1 MFEIRKDIEVK
12 EEIFNGSK
20 IFTID
25 NFYEDPDS
33 VLDYALNPLPP
44 LWKMEDQPSYNN
56 VYFEDRH
63 SEIFCKEV
71 EPVFYFLQS
80 LCNQD
85 FNNFGEFEANVSRFK
100 KDSFND
106 YKNCYWIPHNDIGYG
121 AIVYLNKDDTKSGTN
136 FYECLDP
143 ENEPPEDITEHQD
156 PWRPKEKYKVIK
168 HIEPKYNRMVLY
180 DGMRFLHGMNI
191 CNDDYFS
198 DTYRVNQV
206 YFFEY

>member
-25 NFYEDPDS
+25 NFYEDPDAI
-33 VLDYALNPLPP
+33 LDYALNPLPP

-180 DGMRFLHGMNI
+180 DG
-191 CNDDYFS
+191 
-198 DTYRVNQV
+198 
-206 YFFEY
+206 

>member
-25 NFYEDPDS
+25 NFYEDPDAI
-33 VLDYALNPLPP
+33 LDYALNPLPP

-71 EPVFYFLQS
+71 EPVFYSLQS
-80 LCNQD
+80 LCKQD

-156 PWRPKEKYKVIK
+156 PWRSKEKYKVIK

-191 CNDDYFS
+191 CNDDYFGEE
-198 DTYRVNQV
+198 YRVNQV

>member
-25 NFYEDPDS
+25 NFYEDPDAI
-33 VLDYALNPLPP
+33 LDYALNPLPP

-80 LCNQD
+80 LCKQD

>member
-25 NFYEDPDS
+25 NFYEDPDAI
-33 VLDYALNPLPP
+33 LDYALNPLPP

-80 LCNQD
+80 LCKQD
-85 FNNFGEFEANVSRFK
+85 FNNFGEFEANVTRFK
-100 KDSFND
+100 KGSFND